1 MACGHKAAA
10 RDVPAVLL
18 LLLLLL
24 VVSLATVTRCAW
36 VGDYASDHGCGKT
49 FVEALCDPADAAQN
63 RACSDACHYNGC
75 GGGRCV
81 YVATARGCYCKP

>member
-1 MACGHKAAA
+1 MERAAA
-10 RDVPAVLL
+10 AGLL
-18 LLLLLL
+18 TDLHCVRILG
-24 VVSLATVTRCAW
+24 CAW